1 MCFFSLIIY
10 CIKYI
15 KNLFINTNSNNNN
28 IENIDDICVAWN
40 NIHEDNIITTV
51 INPMNNS
58 INNPYIYNS

>member
-1 MCFFSLIIY
+1 MCFFSLIIC

-15 KNLFINTNSNNNN
+15 KNLFTNTNNIKD
-28 IENIDDICVAWN
+28 IENIDDIGVTWN